1 MADMEEEILPPPD
14 TWMVPG
20 GAPLERLPRD
30 VTDSIRCFAPK
41 HERCA
46 GSHGCRVALTDLV
59 NLKLVD
65 GEKAMPLPRFRQAL
79 AEMEEYSAP
88 AVQAALSNCGSR
100 ISTTEEVRFF
110 EEVDKLRRNLRGYRA
125 ASTPGVTTSD
135 ESTVSDQASSASARP
150 TFPKP
155 ILKPPVLGT
164 TALAAALE
172 TVDLAGQPEGERRN
186 TNGQP
191 AGGERRQDRDGPQG
205 AVGDPWAAN
214 RQGNPNGHGNP
225 ERPEDRREPG
235 ENGRDNR
242 RDEDENDQGDEDE
255 EDDDDDDEEE
265 EDEPTE
271 EERRAQREEAA
282 ADEARESRL
291 AMERSI
297 RELTEAIAANAGREA
312 QARDASNQILL
323 LLSERGVTSD
333 KTLQAVQKTM
343 DMTCQT
349 MEHQKPGTTFAWKF
363 SGKVVEGNPEHAPL
377 EEFIRQIDALGD
389 ARGMSQ
395 KARVEWCRLYVRG
408 NALNWFTAQAANE
421 RGRSMAFESDWNLCK
436 KYLREQY
443 GQAGACYYIDMR
455 KLYIQ
460 RNNEDAE
467 EFYSRVSMVMEGFLD
482 NYAYKLWEMALPK
495 RQGLLMPGMQHSS
508 DEARYKEFKFPLLR
522 QWAEVTRVTDAM
534 IANGGRDTLEPDL
547 RAAAARFAMA
557 YLEEFLIAS
566 FEGFRLFLKESRFWF
581 ECIDGLKLPQT
592 RKWAAEVVRNQFRKD
607 VKDRDISTRELCVR
621 IKNKELCD
629 QGAVDKV
636 CPPGGGVGAVDA
648 KGDSDEE
655 NDPAVAATGAGK
667 KQPKKRP
674 AATGQKQQKKGPS
687 KPKKA
692 RVQAAE
698 GDERSER
705 ETRTCRYCKKVGHIE
720 KDCWTKH
727 PEQRPEWARGG
738 AAGAVTA
745 RYADEEGARSYSP
758 IQRI

>member
-1 MADMEEEILPPPD
+1 M
-14 TWMVPG
+14 
-20 GAPLERLPRD
+20 ERLPRD

-59 NLKLVD
+59 NLKLID
-65 GEKAMPLPRFRQAL
+65 SEKAMPLPRFRQAL
-79 AEMEEYSAP
+79 AEMEEYNAP
-88 AVQAALSNCGSR
+88 AVQAALANCGSR
-100 ISTTEEVRFF
+100 ITNAEEIRFF
-110 EEVDKLRRNLRGYRA
+110 AEVDKLRRSLRGYRA
-125 ASTPGVTTSD
+125 TLTPGVTTSD
-135 ESTVSDQASSASARP
+135 ESTFSDQASSASARP
-150 TFPKP
+150 APQKP
-155 ILKPPVLGT
+155 ILKPPVLGA
-164 TALAAALE
+164 TALAVALE
-172 TVDLAGQPEGERRN
+172 TVDLAGQPEGGRRD
-186 TNGQP
+186 TTGQP
-191 AGGERRQDRDGPQG
+191 AGGERRHDQDGPQG
-205 AVGDPWAAN
+205 AARDPWAVV
-214 RQGNPNGHGNP
+214 RQQGDLNGRENP
-225 ERPEDRREPG
+225 ERPEDHREPEDNG
-235 ENGRDNR
+235 RDDRRDGDENGRGNDEEEDD
-242 RDEDENDQGDEDE
+242 DEDDEDE
-255 EDDDDDDEEE
+255 EEEL
-265 EDEPTE
+265 TE
-271 EERRAQREEAA
+271 EERRARREER
-282 ADEARESRL
+282 EAREARQSRR
-291 AMERSI
+291 AMEWSI
-297 RELTEAIAANAGREA
+297 KRLTEAMAASAAREA
-312 QARDASNQILL
+312 QARDTNNQILRM
-323 LLSERGVTSD
+323 LSERGATSER
-333 KTLQAVQKTM
+333 TLQAVQQTM

-395 KARVEWCRLYVRG
+395 KARVEWCRLYLRG

-421 RGRSMAFESDWNLCK
+421 KGRSMAFESDWNLCK

-495 RQGLLMPGMQHSS
+495 RLGLLMPGTPHSS
-508 DEARYKEFKFPLLR
+508 DQARYKEFKFPLLR
-522 QWAEVTRVTDAM
+522 QWTELTRVIDAM
-534 IANGGRDTLEPDL
+534 IANGGRDMLEADL

-566 FEGFRLFLKESRFWF
+566 FEGFRLFLKETRFWF
-581 ECIDGLKLPQT
+581 ECVDGLKLPQT

-607 VKDRDISTRELCVR
+607 FKDRDISTRELCVR
-621 IKNKELCD
+621 IKNRELCD
-629 QGAVDKV
+629 QGATDKII
-636 CPPGGGVGAVDA
+636 PPGGGVGAVDA
-648 KGDSDEE
+648 NENSDEE
-655 NDPAVAATGAGK
+655 NDPAVAAAGGGK
-667 KQPKKRP
+667 KPPKKRP
-674 AATGQKQQKKGPS
+674 ATSGQKQPKKGPS

-698 GDERSER
+698 GDERPER

-720 KDCWTKH
+720 KDCWTKY
-727 PEQRPEWARGG
+727 PEQRPEWKRGG

-745 RYADEEGARSYSP
+745 RYADEEEASPYSP